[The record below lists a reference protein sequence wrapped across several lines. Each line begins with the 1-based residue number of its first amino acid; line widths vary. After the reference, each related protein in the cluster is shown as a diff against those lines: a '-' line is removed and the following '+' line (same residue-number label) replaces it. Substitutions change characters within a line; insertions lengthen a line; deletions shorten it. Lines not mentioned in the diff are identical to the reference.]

1 MPVLFSLPAVVEA
14 RPLAHERG
22 VPGTRMTLRTRSRSF
37 SARLLGAL
45 LLVSATGCVGAV
57 GEAPISYQGPS
68 ETDGPKRDAGVDAST
83 GKPDG
88 RVVVEDPEVID
99 EDPEGVP
106 VIQPEAGEPE
116 PDAAVDTPL
125 DPDLCA
131 GTQTQPL
138 AKGLRITEV
147 ALYQTVKVSLYKDG
161 TWVSNRVA
169 PIVQGKK
176 ALVRVFVTP
185 LPGYTPRTLR
195 AKLTLSDSTSPTQII
210 DERQLGAASTD
221 AQLNSTFSFQVDGAK
236 LGGGT
241 QLSVAIEELECGQE
255 VGTSSDAR
263 APESG
268 EKPLEATSIGKLNVV
283 LVPVSV
289 DGRVPV
295 TNDQEVA
302 NIRGALLAYYPV
314 PDVSVT
320 VRAPL
325 QWASPVVATDGQTWS
340 NLLNAIMGER
350 RKDAPAAN
358 VYYFGL
364 VQPAATFRAYCL
376 RGCVLGLAPQTTTV
390 QTSAQIGLG
399 ASFAD
404 AQTLETIVHELGH
417 AHGRGHAP
425 CVESGEIDGVD
436 QSFPDKTGATGVW
449 GWDSRSNTLLP
460 PANKDIMGYCE
471 PNWISA
477 YNYSAL
483 ATRSIAVNQRA
494 RIVAAPKGAAALWQ
508 HVLLYGD
515 GSARWGGASEQLQ
528 PGGAVELADVL
539 DAQGNVV
546 TEVEVVRVAL
556 SHSGDEF
563 AYFPEP
569 EAGWAAFRLHDRTVV
584 IDAIQPAL

>member
-1 MPVLFSLPAVVEA
+1 MPVPFLLSAVC
-14 RPLAHERG
+14 R
-22 VPGTRMTLRTRSRSF
+22 GTRLTSRSRPGL
-37 SARLLGAL
+37 LLGAL
-45 LLVSATGCVGAV
+45 LLLSSTGCVGAV
-57 GEAPISYQGPS
+57 GDAPISYQGAS
-68 ETDGPKRDAGVDAST
+68 EDETPRRDGGVDASKT
-83 GKPDG
+83 AKPDG
-88 RVVVEDPEVID
+88 RVVAEDPEPVD
-99 EDPEGVP
+99 GEPEGVP
-106 VIQPEAGEPE
+106 VIRPNEGEPD
-116 PDAAVDTPL
+116 PDAATQPPV
-125 DPDLCA
+125 DPDTCA
-131 GTQTQPL
+131 DTQQQPL

-147 ALYQTVKVSLYKDG
+147 ALYQTVKISLYKDG
-161 TWVSNRVA
+161 TWVTNRSA
-169 PIVQGKK
+169 PIIQGKK
-176 ALVRVFVTP
+176 ALVRVFVSP

-195 AKLTLSDSTSPTQII
+195 AKLTLLSPEDGGTPTRIL
-210 DERQLGAASTD
+210 DERQLAVASTD
-221 AQLNSTFSFQVDGAK
+221 AQLNSTFSFQVDGAE
-236 LGGGT
+236 LAGGT
-241 QLSVAIEELECGQE
+241 QLSVAIEELECGDE
-255 VGTSSDAR
+255 LGTSSDAR

-268 EKPLEATSIGKLNVV
+268 EHALEATSVGKLNVV

-325 QWASPVVATDGQTWS
+325 QWGSPVLATDGQTWS

-376 RGCVLGLAPQTTTV
+376 RGCVLGLAPQTTSV

-404 AQTLETIVHELGH
+404 SQTLETIVHELGH

-436 QSFPDKTGATGVW
+436 QSFPDKTGATAGW

-471 PNWISA
+471 PNWIGA

-494 RIVAAPKGAAALWQ
+494 RIVAAPKAAAALWQ

-515 GSARWGGASEQLQ
+515 GSARWGGSSEQLQ
-528 PGGAVELADVL
+528 PGGEVETADVL
-539 DAQGNVV
+539 DTQGKVVAQ
-546 TEVEVVRVAL
+546 VEVVRVSL
-556 SHSGDEF
+556 SHAGDQF

-569 EAGWAAFRLHDRTVV
+569 QADWAAFRLRDRTVV